1 VRSATDTPVLIPAAE
16 PRPPRRRARRRILS
30 TGWALAVGI
39 AAALIIVFPLVWVF
53 ANSIKPENEIITA
66 HPGLFSLT
74 VTGSNYV
81 QAWDA
86 IDFPRLFL
94 NTVVFAGGVT
104 ALSLTFDSLTA
115 YALARLDF
123 PGRNVI
129 FVLVLVTLM
138 LPFQV
143 NLVPLFLFLS
153 DLHWLNTYQGLILPR
168 ATNAFGIFFLRQF
181 FMAIPKELEDAAR
194 VDGASEFRIYRT
206 VVLRLSVPALLT
218 LGLFHFMYN
227 WNDLLWPLIVSTNS
241 SMYTLS
247 SGLALFLGQ
256 HVIEY
261 GLVMAGSVL
270 AIVPMVVA
278 FLIIQRRFTESIATS
293 GLRLAGPVDWT
304 TRTWPRTDGGSA
316 TPRPICRDE
325 SPGKD
330 RGSYGADI
338 ATGVTQSCYR
348 PVDPVGK
355 CRQSGASRRAAR
367 RFRAHDP
374 QSRHPDSLA
383 TARGRTR
390 RSPARQ
396 CHVAAISRTHAT
408 GQPVKRPPATYDH

>member
-1 VRSATDTPVLIPAAE
+1 
-16 PRPPRRRARRRILS
+16 
-30 TGWALAVGI
+30 
-39 AAALIIVFPLVWVF
+39 
-53 ANSIKPENEIITA
+53 
-66 HPGLFSLT
+66 
-74 VTGSNYV
+74 
-81 QAWDA
+81 
-86 IDFPRLFL
+86 
-94 NTVVFAGGVT
+94 
-104 ALSLTFDSLTA
+104 
-115 YALARLDF
+115 
-123 PGRNVI
+123 
-129 FVLVLVTLM
+129 VLVTLM

-181 FMAIPKELEDAAR
+181 FMSIPKELEDAAR

-293 GLRLAGPVDWT
+293 GLRLAGLVGWT
-304 TRTWPRTDGGSA
+304 TCTWAANGRRL
-316 TPRPICRDE
+316 RPHARYAGTRAPEKIEGHTGRI
-325 SPGKD
+325 SPPV
-330 RGSYGADI
+330 SLNLV
-338 ATGVTQSCYR
+338 TGR
-348 PVDPVGK
+348 
-355 CRQSGASRRAAR
+355 
-367 RFRAHDP
+367 
-374 QSRHPDSLA
+374 
-383 TARGRTR
+383 
-390 RSPARQ
+390 
-396 CHVAAISRTHAT
+396 
-408 GQPVKRPPATYDH
+408 

>member
-16 PRPPRRRARRRILS
+16 ARPPRRRARRGILS

-104 ALSLTFDSLTA
+104 VLSLTFDSLTA

-261 GLVMAGSVL
+261 GLITAGSVL

-278 FLIIQRRFTESIATS
+278 FLLIQRRFVESIATS
-293 GLRLAGPVDWT
+293 GLR
-304 TRTWPRTDGGSA
+304 
-316 TPRPICRDE
+316 
-325 SPGKD
+325 
-330 RGSYGADI
+330 
-338 ATGVTQSCYR
+338 
-348 PVDPVGK
+348 
-355 CRQSGASRRAAR
+355 
-367 RFRAHDP
+367 
-374 QSRHPDSLA
+374 
-383 TARGRTR
+383 
-390 RSPARQ
+390 
-396 CHVAAISRTHAT
+396 
-408 GQPVKRPPATYDH
+408 